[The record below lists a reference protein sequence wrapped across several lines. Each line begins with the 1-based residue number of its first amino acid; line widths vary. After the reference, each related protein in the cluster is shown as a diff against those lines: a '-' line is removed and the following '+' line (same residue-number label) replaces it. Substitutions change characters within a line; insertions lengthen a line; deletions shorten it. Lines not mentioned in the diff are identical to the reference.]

1 MPCPTASAATL
12 SAVVF
17 ATAAILV
24 LPCVTAHAQRESF
37 DGLAARTQAKAQ
49 QDRLFDLNGDGKV
62 DDHEREMATQ
72 NLLLQNA
79 INPNTGEIDREKLK
93 RIRADRKR
101 LQAEAKIRDRDAA
114 VVEKLRERQARGQRL
129 TDADLARIHAADES
143 AQARLRERERE
154 AREAAKAPR
163 SQASQR
169 LSDPILN
176 H

>member
-1 MPCPTASAATL
+1 MTRPIAP
-12 SAVVF
+12 
-17 ATAAILV
+17 AAIAVAVILL
-24 LPCVTAHAQRESF
+24 LPCAVARAQRESF

-62 DDHEREMATQ
+62 DDYEREMATQ
-72 NLLLQNA
+72 NLFLQNA
-79 INPNTGEIDREKLK
+79 INPNTGEIDRDKLK

-101 LQAEAKIRDRDAA
+101 LQAEAKIRDREAA
-114 VVEKLRERQARGQRL
+114 VVEKLRERQARGQHL
-129 TDADLARIHAADES
+129 TEADLARIHAADEA
-143 AQARLRERERE
+143 AQTRLRERERE

-163 SQASQR
+163 SQASLR